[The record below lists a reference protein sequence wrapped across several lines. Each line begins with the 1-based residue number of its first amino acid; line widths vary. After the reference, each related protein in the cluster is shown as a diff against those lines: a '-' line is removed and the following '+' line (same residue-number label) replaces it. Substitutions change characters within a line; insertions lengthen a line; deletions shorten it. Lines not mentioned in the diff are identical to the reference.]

1 MSKSWPYFRRK
12 KCHFSDPKI
21 HTSFQTSP
29 LTNYLDKSSD
39 KNDFLKSISN
49 SYISLSFLL
58 IWNWNDKLDHSVLLF
73 PRKACP
79 IPDQSG
85 DQNSAKTIPS
95 GAAHTY
101 MAYVSE
107 YPPPPAPDTWKVRNF
122 IPTTGSLP
130 LTYFL
135 LYCYMRNFCN
145 LIGLEQWYFSFKY
158 LHVKITTFCG

>member
-21 HTSFQTSP
+21 HTSFQTWP

-85 DQNSAKTIPS
+85 DQNSAKTIPF

-107 YPPPPAPDTWKVRNF
+107 YPPSRILEKFVTLSLLLVRY
-122 IPTTGSLP
+122 PWL
-130 LTYFL
+130 
-135 LYCYMRNFCN
+135 
-145 LIGLEQWYFSFKY
+145 
-158 LHVKITTFCG
+158 TFCCTATWEISAIWLA